1 MTQENFNYVTGNMY
15 RAIRNEDEFA
25 MIWVVM
31 AAWSVASDENLEV

>member
-1 MTQENFNYVTGNMY
+1 MTQENFDYVTGNMY

-31 AAWSVASDENLEV
+31 AAWSVAIEDGLAI